1 MRIEYQNDLKPGQ
14 AKILV
19 RDLFE
24 VSFGPEELG
33 DPGDLIEQL
42 AGEDLQVFSAWDG
55 SQPLGAAIGW
65 LATTEITMLS
75 WLAVSPLTRGHGVGS
90 ELFQRAIS
98 QWESRYNPLLI
109 LGEVENPHQHVASE
123 QHGDP
128 RRRWAFYQRLGAKHL
143 DFPFEMPRLSPDVPV
158 GEDMWLVSF
167 AGRAHG
173 AIDPQTGELSG
184 LGVGS
189 ALREFLDTYLRDSAE
204 TRDANGKFR
213 PPVERMLHAAAQLD

>member
-19 RDLFE
+19 RDLLE

-123 QHGDP
+123 QYGDP

-143 DFPFEMPRLSPDVPV
+143 NFPLEMPRLSPDVPV

-189 ALREFLDTYLRDSAE
+189 ALREFLDIYLKDSAE
-204 TRDANGKFR
+204 TRDANGNYR
-213 PPVERMLHAAAQLD
+213 PLVERMLEAAAQLD

>member
-19 RDLFE
+19 RDLLE

-123 QHGDP
+123 QYGDP

-158 GEDMWLVSF
+158 GEGMWLVSF

-173 AIDPQTGELSG
+173 AIDTQTGELSG

-189 ALREFLDTYLRDSAE
+189 ALREFLDTYLKDSAE
-204 TRDANGKFR
+204 TRYANGKFR
-213 PPVERMLHAAAQLD
+213 PPVERMLDAAAQLD

>member
-1 MRIEYQNDLKPGQ
+1 MRIEYQDDLKPGQ
-14 AKILV
+14 AEILV
-19 RDLFE
+19 RDLLE

-33 DPGDLIEQL
+33 DSGDLIEQL
-42 AGEDLQVFSAWDG
+42 DGEDLQVFSAWDG
-55 SQPLGAAIGW
+55 SRPLGAAIGW
-65 LATTEITMLS
+65 LATAEITMLS

-90 ELFQRAIS
+90 ELFRRAIS
-98 QWESRYNPLLI
+98 QWESSRDPLLI
-109 LGEVENPHQHVASE
+109 LGEVENPHQHGASE

-143 DFPFEMPRLSPDVPV
+143 DFPFEMPRLSPNVPV

-167 AGRAHG
+167 AGRAHD
-173 AIDPQTGELSG
+173 AIDSQTGELSG
-184 LGVGS
+184 LGMGS
-189 ALREFLDTYLRDSAE
+189 ALRKFLETYLKDSAE

>member
-19 RDLFE
+19 RDLLE

-123 QHGDP
+123 QYGDP

-158 GEDMWLVSF
+158 GEGMWLVSF

-173 AIDPQTGELSG
+173 AIDTQTGELSG

-189 ALREFLDTYLRDSAE
+189 ALREFLDTYLKDSAE
-204 TRDANGKFR
+204 IRDANGKFR
-213 PPVERMLHAAAQLD
+213 PPVERMLDAAAQLD

>member
-19 RDLFE
+19 RDLLE

-98 QWESRYNPLLI
+98 QWESHYNPLLI

-123 QHGDP
+123 QYGDP

-158 GEDMWLVSF
+158 GEGMWLVSF

-173 AIDPQTGELSG
+173 AIDTQTGELSG

-189 ALREFLDTYLRDSAE
+189 ALREFLDTYLKDSAE

>member
-109 LGEVENPHQHVASE
+109 LGEVENPHQHVASGRY
-123 QHGDP
+123 GDP

-189 ALREFLDTYLRDSAE
+189 ALLEFLDTYLRDSAE

>member
-1 MRIEYQNDLKPGQ
+1 M
-14 AKILV
+14 
-19 RDLFE
+19 
-24 VSFGPEELG
+24 
-33 DPGDLIEQL
+33 
-42 AGEDLQVFSAWDG
+42 
-55 SQPLGAAIGW
+55 GAAIGW
-65 LATTEITMLS
+65 FATAEITMLS
-75 WLAVSPLTRGHGVGS
+75 WLAVSPLTRGRGVGS
-90 ELFQRAIS
+90 ELFQQAIS
-98 QWESRYNPLLI
+98 QWESRHNPLLI

-123 QHGDP
+123 QYGDP

-189 ALREFLDTYLRDSAE
+189 ALREFLDIYLKDSAE
-204 TRDANGKFR
+204 TRDANGNYR
-213 PPVERMLHAAAQLD
+213 PPVERMLDAAAQLD

>member
-14 AKILV
+14 AEILV
-19 RDLFE
+19 RDLLE

-55 SQPLGAAIGW
+55 SRPLGAAIGW
-65 LATTEITMLS
+65 LATAEITMLS
-75 WLAVSPLTRGHGVGS
+75 WLAVSPLTRGRGVGS
-90 ELFQRAIS
+90 ELFHRAIS
-98 QWESRYNPLLI
+98 QWESRHNPLLI
-109 LGEVENPHQHVASE
+109 LGEVENPYQHAASE
-123 QHGDP
+123 QYGDP

-143 DFPFEMPRLSPDVPV
+143 DFPFEMPRLSPNVPV

-184 LGVGS
+184 LGVGG
-189 ALREFLDTYLRDSAE
+189 ALREFLGAYLEDSAE
-204 TRDANGKFR
+204 TRDVSGNYR
-213 PPVERMLHAAAQLD
+213 PPVERMLEAAAQLD

>member
-19 RDLFE
+19 RDLLE

-42 AGEDLQVFSAWDG
+42 AGEDLPVFSAWDG

-123 QHGDP
+123 QYGDP

-173 AIDPQTGELSG
+173 AIDTQTGELSG

-189 ALREFLDTYLRDSAE
+189 ALREFLDTYLKDSAE

-213 PPVERMLHAAAQLD
+213 PPVERMLDAAAQLD

>member
-98 QWESRYNPLLI
+98 QWESRHNPLLI

-128 RRRWAFYQRLGAKHL
+128 RRRWAFYQRLGAKYL
-143 DFPFEMPRLSPDVPV
+143 DFPFEMPRLSPNVPV

-189 ALREFLDTYLRDSAE
+189 ALREFLDIYLKDSAE
-204 TRDANGKFR
+204 TRDANGKYR
-213 PPVERMLHAAAQLD
+213 LPVERMLDAAAQLD

>member
-14 AKILV
+14 AEFLV
-19 RDLFE
+19 RDLLE

-42 AGEDLQVFSAWDG
+42 AGEDLPVFSAWDD
-55 SQPLGAAIGW
+55 SRPLGAAIGW

-123 QHGDP
+123 QYGDP

-173 AIDPQTGELSG
+173 AIDTQTGELSG

-189 ALREFLDTYLRDSAE
+189 ALREFLDTYLKDSAE

-213 PPVERMLHAAAQLD
+213 PPVERMLDAAAQLD